1 MSQNEEG
8 KMMDIKG
15 MPISPKFEGVLKQ
28 IKEELCEGT
37 IKVDGD
43 TIYYRSPLLDFSN
56 DEIIIK
62 IVPQNG
68 SIKISDNNRTIMNL
82 LSSGFD
88 PFSTKMREYL
98 MDSIADSCGIEIEKY
113 GEIYTTAPSMDEISD
128 RVFWM
133 VHAVQRL
140 TSVVMTSKAYKP
152 PTFKNDVAKYLREEG
167 VKFGEDPVYRIGG
180 KIRARIDF
188 DSQLPNKTIICRALS
203 YTSTYDA
210 VTYSEK
216 FVHESEILKKK
227 SQVEVFPLAVIDDSV
242 LTDEKEPIFNEDIL
256 QLLSSVKVVPWS
268 EKESVL
274 QVFAN

>member
-1 MSQNEEG
+1 MT
-8 KMMDIKG
+8 DIKG
-15 MPISPKFEGVLKQ
+15 TPNSPEFEGVLKR
-28 IKEELCEGT
+28 IKEELCGGT

-62 IVPQNG
+62 IAPE
-68 SIKISDNNRTIMNL
+68 SDFIKISDNNRTIMSL

-88 PFSTKMREYL
+88 PFSTKTRKYL

-113 GEIYTTAPSMDEISD
+113 GEIFTTAPSMDEISD
-128 RVFWM
+128 KVFWM

-140 TSVVMTSKAYKP
+140 TSIVMTGKAYRP

-167 VKFGEDPVYRIGG
+167 VKFREDPVYRIGG
-180 KIRARIDF
+180 KIKARIDF
-188 DSQLPNKTIICRALS
+188 DSQLANKTIICRAMS
-203 YTSTYDA
+203 YNSTYDA

-216 FVHESEILKKK
+216 FVHESEILKEM

-242 LTDEKEPIFNEDIL
+242 LANEKEPIFNGDIL

-268 EKESVL
+268 EKETVL
-274 QVFAN
+274 EVFAD